1 MPDKP
6 QSYQSHG
13 RFDPPFHFFIIPV
26 MFINFI
32 VSIVYAVRHM
42 SGMTIWFVVVSL
54 ALLMAAFKMRL
65 YALRNQD
72 RLIRLEE
79 RVRMQALLPEPLRTR
94 IGELSLQQCI
104 GLRFASDAE
113 LASVV
118 ERALREN
125 LDKKQIKQAI
135 QNWRADYSR
144 V

>member
-72 RLIRLEE
+72 RVIRLEE
-79 RVRMQALLPEPLRTR
+79 RVRMQALLPEPLRAR

>member
-26 MFINFI
+26 MLINFI
-32 VSIVYAVRHM
+32 VSIVYAVRHT

-72 RLIRLEE
+72 RVIRLEE

>member
-72 RLIRLEE
+72 RVIRLEE
-79 RVRMQALLPEPLRTR
+79 RVRMQALLPEPLRAR

-118 ERALREN
+118 ERALREK

>member
-26 MFINFI
+26 MLINFI

-72 RLIRLEE
+72 RVIRLEE
-79 RVRMQALLPEPLRTR
+79 RVRMQALLPEPLRAR

>member
-26 MFINFI
+26 MLINFI

-72 RLIRLEE
+72 RVIRLEE

>member
-26 MFINFI
+26 MLINFI

-54 ALLMAAFKMRL
+54 ALLMAAFKIRL

-79 RVRMQALLPEPLRTR
+79 RVRMQALLPEPLRAR
-94 IGELSLQQCI
+94 IGELNLQQCI